1 MLLEIRLSNFFSIQD
16 EVSLDFRA
24 GNIKTA
30 KARELSDNVFEWDGE
45 QILKTV
51 GMYGPNASG
60 KSNII
65 KAIRFCCRM
74 ILDSHGHN
82 EGTVFNFVP
91 FKFGGENT
99 PSSFLIRFVLDE
111 IEYEYSFQLTRTN
124 IVGESL
130 FHYPNGRRARV
141 FVRDEKAGSTKAE
154 RYQFGDTIRKPLDV
168 AENTSDKTLYLSR
181 ASQMDRELLKQ
192 IYHFFN
198 ERFLLGLVPLS
209 SMRADELFK
218 KNKELIVRALQMSD
232 SDIVDVR
239 SIHEKIDGTSFRFDV
254 ETGSS
259 ESFKH
264 PIQRVRFETVHKH
277 SPYHVFDLDSEES
290 EGTRKLFHLLLR
302 LVDVVKGD
310 KVLMLD
316 EFDSSLHQR
325 IAEFVVSMVHASS
338 CAQLLFTT
346 HNTSLINLNKMRR
359 DQIVFV
365 NKNESGAT
373 EVYSLFDYKDFR
385 EHMDAEK
392 GYRMG
397 RFDAVPFV
405 EDSSESLHQ
414 LVHPIAGDA

>member
-1 MLLEIRLSNFFSIQD
+1 MLLKIRLSNFYSIQD

-30 KARELSDNVFEWDGE
+30 KARELSENVFEWDGE
-45 QILKTV
+45 EILKTV

-65 KAIRFCCRM
+65 KTIRFCCRM

-82 EGTVFNFVP
+82 EGTVFNFKS
-91 FKFGGENT
+91 FKFGKEEAV
-99 PSSFLIRFVLDE
+99 SSFLIRFVLDE

-124 IVGESL
+124 IIGESL

-141 FVRDEKAGSTKAE
+141 FVRDETTGSTKSG
-154 RYQFGDTIRKPLDV
+154 RYQFGDAIRKPLDV

-181 ASQMDRELLKQ
+181 ASQMDRELPKK
-192 IYHFFN
+192 IYRFFN
-198 ERFLLGLVPLS
+198 ECFLLGLVSPS
-209 SMRADELFK
+209 SMRANELFT
-218 KNKELIVRALQMSD
+218 KNKPLIVKALQMSD

-239 SIHEKIDGTSFRFDV
+239 SIHEKIDGQSIRFDF
-254 ETGSS
+254 ENGSS
-259 ESFKH
+259 ESFKQ
-264 PIQRVRFETVHKH
+264 PLERVRFETFHKH
-277 SPYHVFDLDSEES
+277 SPNHVFDLETEES
-290 EGTRKLFHLLLR
+290 EGTRKLFHMLLR
-302 LVDVVKGD
+302 LIDVVQGD
-310 KVLMLD
+310 KALMLD

-325 IAEFVVSMVHASS
+325 IAEFVVSLVHASTN
-338 CAQLLFTT
+338 AQLLFTT
-346 HNTSLINLNKMRR
+346 HNTSLIELNKMRR

-365 NKNESGAT
+365 NKNEFGAT

-385 EHMDAEK
+385 ENMDAEK

-397 RFDAVPFV
+397 RFDAIPIV

-414 LVHPIAGDA
+414 LVHQISGEV